1 MRGGKVQ
8 TGKVLVLGD
17 DTRSFLAAVRSLGRA
32 GLTVHAAPAN
42 FRSPSLASRY
52 IAAIHDIPPWMGD
65 GSAWLAAMRTLLG
78 AERYD
83 LVIPCNETT
92 LLPLARH
99 RAELAPLAR
108 LAIPE
113 DAAIDALF
121 DKQATRAL
129 AERLGIPIAPGRA
142 LRAGENAED
151 VIAELGAPVLVKPR
165 HSYTLERLATRGKV
179 QVAGEARQLAA
190 ILARAKPGAT
200 LLEGFFPGSGLGVSV
215 LASRGRVLQAFEHH
229 RVHEEAGSSY
239 YRVSAPLAPDLLAAC
254 GAIMAALDY
263 TGLAMFEFRRDA
275 AGRFVLLEVNARP
288 WGSMPLPVALG
299 VDFPYRWYRLLVAG
313 EETGS
318 VSYRTGVYGRN
329 LLPDLRSL
337 RATLQDPGLGT
348 AVRARLAATWALRLF
363 RPLAGREV
371 HDVMVRDDPRPALA
385 EVAEVGREVAV
396 RLGRL
401 VPGSEQ
407 RHARRLVATLRQ
419 AGGAHQP
426 GGARIVF
433 VCQGNICRSPFA
445 ASLLRSLLDRAVPA
459 GGRVEVGSAGMMPA
473 PDRPSPP
480 EAIAEAAA
488 RGIDLAS
495 HRSAWLSRAEA
506 DAATLLVVFD
516 EINRAALLDRHPG
529 VAAKV
534 LGLGNL
540 AGIGAIADPWGRGPE
555 AYRRAY
561 DAITRAVDALA
572 AQLQR

>member
-1 MRGGKVQ
+1 MSGGKAQ

-17 DTRSFLAAVRSLGRA
+17 DTRSFLASVRSLGRA
-32 GLTVHAAPAN
+32 GLTVHVAPAN

-52 IAAIHDIPPWMGD
+52 IAAIHDLPPWMRDGGD
-65 GSAWLAAMRTLLG
+65 WLAAMRALLATEG
-78 AERYD
+78 YD

-142 LRAGENAED
+142 LRTGENAED

-179 QVAGEARQLAA
+179 QVARNARHLAA
-190 ILARAKPGAT
+190 ILAGAEPAAT
-200 LLEGFFPGSGLGVSV
+200 FLEGFFPGSGLGVSV

-263 TGLAMFEFRRDA
+263 TGLAMFEFRRDE

-288 WGSMPLPVALG
+288 WGSLPLPVALG

-318 VSYRTGVYGRN
+318 VAYRSGVYGRN

-348 AVRARLAATWALRLF
+348 AARARLIATWALRLF

-371 HDVMVRDDPRPALA
+371 HDVLVRDDPRPALA
-385 EVAEVGREVAV
+385 EVAEAGREVAA
-396 RLGRL
+396 RLGQL
-401 VPGSEQ
+401 VPRAEQ
-407 RHARRLVATLRQ
+407 RRARRLVAT
-419 AGGAHQP
+419 AHQAD
-426 GGARIVF
+426 GAGRIVF

-445 ASLLRSLLDRAVPA
+445 AALLRSALDRAAPG
-459 GGRVEVGSAGMMPA
+459 GGRLEVGSAGTMPA

-480 EAIAEAAA
+480 EAVAAAAA

-495 HRSAWLSRAEA
+495 HRSAWLSRARA

-516 EINRAALLDRHPG
+516 ETNRAALLDRHPG
-529 VAAKV
+529 AAAKV
-534 LGLGNL
+534 LRLGDL
-540 AGIGAIADPWGRGPE
+540 AGIGAIADPWGGGPE
-555 AYRRAY
+555 SYERAY

-572 AQLQR
+572 RELAA